1 MTATTTRD
9 QLSTVPVT
17 ELATRPDPASWHAAL
32 RSLGTHARGN
42 QWMVSTPP
50 DVAAAL
56 TAPALQV
63 IPPPAG
69 AGPAAELVA
78 RMARFCDGEAHQRR
92 RSLTVRLMPPVT
104 EIARQAAEH
113 GGRYLRQQP
122 LAEPLDVMPL
132 ARTLPAGAIARAMGL
147 TERAAARAADLTGQL
162 CDALSAGPHR
172 AAAGP
177 VTGADQAAAELC
189 ATLLPLGLG
198 DEDEMA
204 AAVSL
209 LFQAR
214 DATAALI
221 GAAVLAS
228 AGGEPG
234 PTAVRVES
242 VLRREAPVQCTR
254 RSAAADTTIGAALI
268 PRGSGVWVFLAAAE
282 LGNGTPATF
291 GGGPHGCPGAPAAVA
306 IAREV
311 LTLLDAGGWRPVADQ
326 RIEYEPR
333 PNLRLPRRVL
343 VTRG

>member
-1 MTATTTRD
+1 MTPVTTRD
-9 QLSTVPVT
+9 QLSNIPVT
-17 ELATRPDPASWHAAL
+17 ELATRPDPASWHASL
-32 RSLGTHARGN
+32 RSLGTHARDG
-42 QWMVSTPP
+42 QWTVSTPP

-56 TAPALQV
+56 TAPALHV
-63 IPPPAG
+63 IPPRAG

-92 RSLTVRLMPPVT
+92 RSLTVQLMPYVS
-104 EIARQAAEH
+104 EIARQAAGH
-113 GGRYLRQQP
+113 AGRYLRQQP
-122 LAEPLDVMPL
+122 PPEPLDVMPL
-132 ARTLPAGAIARAMGL
+132 ARRLPALAIARAMGL
-147 TERAAARAADLTGQL
+147 AELAAARAADLTGRL

-172 AAAGP
+172 ATAGSVP
-177 VTGADQAAAELC
+177 DADQAASDLC
-189 ATLLPLGLG
+189 ATLLPLGLA

-242 VLRREAPVQCTR
+242 ALRREAPVQCTR
-254 RSAAADTTIGAALI
+254 RRAAADTTIGAAVI
-268 PRGSGVWVFLAAAE
+268 PRGSDVWIFLAAAE

-291 GGGPHGCPGAPAAVA
+291 GSGPHGCPGAPAATA

-311 LTLLDAGGWRPVADQ
+311 LSVLDAGGWRPVADQ
-326 RIEYEPR
+326 RIDYEPR

-343 VTRG
+343 VTRR